1 MSRWSPCKRNDFIR
15 RLHRLGFQGPFMG
28 GKHHFLVLR
37 QARLAIPSNDE
48 YSVPQ
53 LKMMIREVGV
63 LLGRTISLQEW
74 NSLA

>member
-1 MSRWSPCKRNDFIR
+1 MSRWSPCKRSDFVR
-15 RLHRLGFQGPFMG
+15 RLRRLGFVGPLAG
-28 GKHHFLVLR
+28 GRHHFMVIR
-37 QARLAIPSNDE
+37 QARLAIPWNDE

-63 LLGRTISLQEW
+63 LLGRTISQQEW

>member
-1 MSRWSPCKRNDFIR
+1 MSRWSPCKRSDFIR
-15 RLHRLGFQGPFMG
+15 RLHRLGFVGPFAG
-28 GKHHFLVLR
+28 GKHQFMVFQ

-53 LKMMIREVGV
+53 LKVMIREVGV
-63 LLGRTISLQEW
+63 LLGRSISQQEW